1 MTKPLLIEIGVEELP
16 AIPLLKIVKNIEKS
30 WQELLVEYRLEND
43 FEFIYT
49 PRRLVLR
56 QSAMPTK
63 QADNTIELFGPP
75 MMVAVRDGEVTKAGE
90 GFARKCGVS
99 FDELE
104 RVEKGGKECLYF
116 KQEQEGAETATLLE
130 EMLTKWLTSMA
141 FGKMMRW
148 GSRKDEFIR
157 PLRWLQV
164 RLNNDSV
171 EVELFGVKAD
181 TKTYVHRMVNFDA
194 VEVANVA
201 DYESILAKG
210 EVSLFPKEREAKIL
224 AEFDAL
230 EAEHN
235 IVIERDLSL
244 LAEIVAITEN
254 PKSLLGSFDE
264 LFLELPPEAI
274 IASMKEHQRYFPV
287 FENDKLSNKFIVVSN
302 AVTDDY
308 TKVVEG
314 NERVLKPRLADG
326 LFFYHNDLKRGLIT
340 DGLEKITFMD
350 GLGSLTDKIDRERDI
365 AKILLNNI
373 RVEVGEEKRTFTVL
387 EKLMQ
392 DTGKSASLLTELMHD
407 TIALAKADLTSEM
420 VYEFTELQGLMG
432 YYYAKALGKDEVVYT
447 AIKEQ
452 YFPLGEGA
460 ELPSSLFSSIVAI
473 SIKLDTLIGLFSI
486 GKIPTG
492 SKDPF
497 ALRRAVNGIV
507 RIVID
512 NKLLFNID
520 DIKLFTN
527 YKDYDTDKLEKFI
540 IERIKKS
547 LTAVNPSIISAV
559 LMSSDKDYGKEIYK
573 ISERVQALNEIV
585 LLPTFKEQFA
595 TFKRVA
601 NISKELNLDNKLIVD
616 ESLFSEKIEKELY
629 AEYVDKIINTRYFSS
644 KSYLLALFSLKE
656 TLEKYFDDVLVN
668 AEDEAVKNNRKNTV
682 ASIYKSFRE
691 IADIKEITI

>member
-1 MTKPLLIEIGVEELP
+1 MTKALLIEIGVEELP

-30 WQELLVEYRLEND
+30 WKDLLTEYRLESE

-56 QSAMPTK
+56 HKAFALS
-63 QADNTIELFGPP
+63 QADETIELVGPP
-75 MMVAVRDGEVTKAGE
+75 MVAAIREGEVTNAGL

-99 FDELE
+99 FEELG
-104 RVEKGGKECLYF
+104 RTEKKGKECLYF
-116 KQEQEGAETATLLE
+116 KQEQEGKPSEALLE
-130 EMLTKWLTSMA
+130 AMLQKWLSSMA

-148 GSRKDEFIR
+148 GSRSDEFIR

-164 RLNNDSV
+164 RLDDEV
-171 EVELFGVKAD
+171 VDVELFGVKSSS
-181 TKTYVHRMVNFDA
+181 KTFVHRMVNFDA
-194 VEVANVA
+194 VEVASVNE
-201 DYESILAKG
+201 YEKILSEG
-210 EVSLFPKEREAKIL
+210 EVSLYPKEREAKIL

-230 EAEHN
+230 EKEHN
-235 IVIERDLSL
+235 ISIERDLDL

-287 FENDKLSNKFIVVSN
+287 FENEKLSNKFIVVSN

-326 LFFYHNDLKRGLIT
+326 LFFYRNDLKRGLLT

-350 GLGSLTDKIDRERDI
+350 GLGSLTDKIEREKKI
-365 AKILLNNI
+365 ALALLE
-373 RVEVGEEKRTFTVL
+373 RYMEQVKKE
-387 EKLMQ
+387 
-392 DTGKSASLLTELMHD
+392 TGKSESELKELMGE
-407 TIALAKADLTSEM
+407 TISLAKADLTSEM

-432 YYYAKALGKDEVVYT
+432 YYYAKALGKDEVVYN

-460 ELPSSLFSSIVAI
+460 ELPSSTFSAIVAMA
-473 SIKLDTLIGLFSI
+473 IKLDTLVGLFSV
-486 GKIPTG
+486 GKIPSG

-507 RIVID
+507 RMVTTYD
-512 NKLLFNID
+512 LAFNLDEI
-520 DIKLFTN
+520 LEALSTE
-527 YKDYDTDKLEKFI
+527 YASYETDKLIEFI
-540 IERIKKS
+540 LERIKKS
-547 LTAVNPSIISAV
+547 LQANPSVIMAV
-559 LMSSDKDYGKEIYK
+559 LEAGEKDVNEIAK
-573 ISERVQALNEIV
+573 KVSALNTIV
-585 LLPTFKEQFA
+585 SQDEFKEQFT

-601 NISKELNLDNKLIVD
+601 NISKEVNLDEALVVD
-616 ESLFSEKIEKELY
+616 EKLFDIAIEKELY
-629 AEYVDKIINTRYFSS
+629 ADYKDTMQ
-644 KSYLLALFSLKE
+644 KSYASYEEKLKAMFALKAKLD
-656 TLEKYFDDVLVN
+656 KYFDDVMVN
-668 AEDEAVKNNRKNTV
+668 AEDEAIKNNRKNTI
-682 ASIYKSFRE
+682 ASVYKSFKE
-691 IADIKEITI
+691 IADIQEITI

>member
-30 WQELLVEYRLEND
+30 WKDILTEYRLESD

-49 PRRLVLR
+49 PRRLVI
-56 QSAMPTK
+56 K
-63 QADNTIELFGPP
+63 QNIPLKQEDSSVEFFGPP
-75 MMVAVRDGEVTKAGE
+75 MMATKRDGEVTKAGE
-90 GFARKCGVS
+90 GFARKCGVN
-99 FDELE
+99 FDELTTI
-104 RVEKGGKECLYF
+104 EKKGKEVLYF
-116 KQEQEGAETATLLE
+116 KKDEVGMQTSELLE
-130 EMLTKWLTSMA
+130 EMIGKWIASMS

-148 GSRKDEFIR
+148 GSRTDEFIR
-157 PLRWLQV
+157 PIRWLQV
-164 RLNNDSV
+164 RLDDDSV
-171 EVELFGVKAD
+171 DVELFGVKSD
-181 TKTYVHRMVNFDA
+181 SKTFVHRMVDFDA
-194 VEVANVA
+194 VEVPTIESYDKVLA
-201 DYESILAKG
+201 DGK
-210 EVSLFPKEREAKIL
+210 VSLYPKDREVKIL
-224 AEFDAL
+224 AEFDEL
-230 EAEHN
+230 EKEHN
-235 IVIERDLSL
+235 ITIERDLDL

-274 IASMKEHQRYFPV
+274 IASMKEHQRYFAV

-326 LFFYHNDLKRGLIT
+326 LFFYHNDLKRGLLT

-350 GLGSLTDKIDRERDI
+350 GLGSLADKISREKNI
-365 AKILLNNI
+365 AMKLLLRYI
-373 RVEVGEEKRTFTVL
+373 DQVEKE
-387 EKLMQ
+387 
-392 DTGKSASLLTELMHD
+392 TGKSATELSELMD
-407 TIALAKADLTSEM
+407 ETVALAKADLTSEM

-432 YYYAKALGKDEVVYT
+432 YYYAKALGKDALLSQ

-460 ELPSSLFSSIVAI
+460 ELPSSTFSAIVAM

-507 RIVID
+507 RMVTTYD
-512 NKLLFNID
+512 LTFNID
-520 DIKLFTN
+520 DVLPMLN
-527 YKDYDTDKLEKFI
+527 ELYAEYDTEKLEEFI

-547 LTAVNPSIISAV
+547 LDANPSVIMAV
-559 LMSSDKDYGKEIYK
+559 LESGERDVNEIAK
-573 ISERVQALNEIV
+573 KVSALNNIV
-585 LLPTFKEQFA
+585 SNESFKEQVS

-601 NISKELNLDNKLIVD
+601 NISKEVNLENELTVD
-616 ESLFSEKIEKELY
+616 TELFSEAIEGELY
-629 AEYVDKIINTRYFSS
+629 SDY
-644 KSYLLALFSLKE
+644 KE
-656 TLEKYFDDVLVN
+656 TMAKTYGSYEEKLTAMFALKPKLDSYFDDVMVN
-668 AEDEAVKNNRKNTV
+668 VEDEAVKNNRKNTV

-691 IADIKEITI
+691 IADIKEITV